1 MKKSLYGTTALATPG
16 LMLGALLMMALA
28 GCEQTPRDPN
38 APPEEPIRLG
48 LGGYMS
54 STFAFGEEPDEE

>member
-1 MKKSLYGTTALATPG
+1 MKKSLYGTTALVT
-16 LMLGALLMMALA
+16 LGLLMASLA
-28 GCEQTPRDPN
+28 GCEQAPRDPN

-54 STFAFGEEPDEE
+54 SSFSVGETADEE